1 MFSIRQ
7 GSNTLVIVL
16 HEIYGLNRHMEHVC
30 KQWHDSGTDVMCLN
44 LLNRESFEAEQEQE
58 AYQYF
63 MQNIGFERPVE
74 EVLKVA
80 SSMRHEYKRICLV
93 GYSVGATIAWRCSA
107 RGNID
112 RVIAYYGSRIRDY
125 VDSVPLCPSLL
136 IYGQQESSFDVP
148 TLLDKVQQHPTVQ
161 VYVAEGSHGFAN
173 PHAAMYNR
181 RSAEL
186 AWEQSERFMNQGQIG

>member
-7 GSNTLVIVL
+7 GSDTLVIVL

-30 KQWHDSGTDVMCLN
+30 KQWHDSGADVICLDI
-44 LLNRESFEAEQEQE
+44 LNREPFEADQEQE

-63 MQNIGFERPVE
+63 MQHVGFERPVE
-74 EVLKVA
+74 EVLKVI
-80 SSMRHEYKRICLV
+80 SSLRHEYSQICLV

-107 RGNID
+107 KGNMN

-136 IYGQQESSFDVP
+136 IYGQEEPSFDVA
-148 TLLDKVQQHPTVQ
+148 TLVSQVQQHPTVQ
-161 VYVAEGSHGFAN
+161 VYVSEGSHGFAN
-173 PHAAMYNR
+173 PYAVTYNR

-186 AWEQSERFMNQGQIG
+186 AWEQTERFMNQGQIG